1 MLDLGHLRSFAEV
14 TERGTVAAAARA
26 LGYTPP
32 AVSQH
37 LAKLEIEL
45 GVALFDRAGG
55 RLVLT
60 SAGRALIPMALEMID
75 LSDRARSVVMQP
87 SSRPRLV
94 VAGFASA
101 ISTVVV
107 PHLSA
112 IRELMDIEIIEA
124 EDAEAMRDLALGSV
138 DLVLTQE
145 YDGNM
150 VEHDPRFI
158 YVPILR
164 DELKLVLP
172 SARSSSV
179 GVADLA
185 GEPWL
190 LNGRATR
197 CAEATRHLL
206 ATNGIQPN
214 VHGTISDNTTLLKLV
229 AAGHGATIVPSSVLN
244 DHHDVVVSNE
254 RLGVYRTILGVIR
267 AAVASDV
274 QPLLDQLI
282 QDRSEPTP

>member
-1 MLDLGHLRSFAEV
+1 
-14 TERGTVAAAARA
+14 
-26 LGYTPP
+26 
-32 AVSQH
+32 VSQH

-124 EDAEAMRDLALGSV
+124 EDGYFD
-138 DLVLTQE
+138 
-145 YDGNM
+145 
-150 VEHDPRFI
+150 
-158 YVPILR
+158 
-164 DELKLVLP
+164 
-172 SARSSSV
+172 
-179 GVADLA
+179 VAGWTEIDK
-185 GEPWL
+185 
-190 LNGRATR
+190 
-197 CAEATRHLL
+197 
-206 ATNGIQPN
+206 I
-214 VHGTISDNTTLLKLV
+214 
-229 AAGHGATIVPSSVLN
+229 
-244 DHHDVVVSNE
+244 E
-254 RLGVYRTILGVIR
+254 RLFDLELEDEDYNTIAGLVTSETGHVPKIGDRLTIKGLDIEIR
-267 AAVASDV
+267 HA
-274 QPLLDQLI
+274 DQKRITQL
-282 QDRSEPTP
+282 RLRKATENLSEPPAKAGGV